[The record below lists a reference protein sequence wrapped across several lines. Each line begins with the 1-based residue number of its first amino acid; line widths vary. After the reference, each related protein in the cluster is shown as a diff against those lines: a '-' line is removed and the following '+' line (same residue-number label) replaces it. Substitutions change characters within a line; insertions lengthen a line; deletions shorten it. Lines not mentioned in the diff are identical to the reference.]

1 MGANIYAF
9 IQFDDNTPQGETP
22 FTNEPS
28 LWNLEGDLGLWGCK
42 DYDFIGA
49 ISGVRNQSGKNPLIS
64 LRGYPPGN
72 STALKDLGGEPFV
85 GFLSYSEI
93 LKCLEY
99 HSVLIDQ
106 LHRSVQNVLCALSM
120 LSERYGDDRVRLVFR
135 ID

>member
-9 IQFDDNTPQGETP
+9 IQFDDNTPQGGIP

-28 LWNLEGDLGLWGCK
+28 LWNLEWDLGLWGCK

-49 ISGVRNQSGKNPLIS
+49 ISGIRNQSDKSPLIP
-64 LRGYPPGN
+64 LRGCPTGS
-72 STALKDLGGEPFV
+72 STTLKDLHGEPFV
-85 GFLSYSEI
+85 RFLSYSEI
-93 LKCLEY
+93 LRCLE
-99 HSVLIDQ
+99 HHNILLDH